1 MGVLDGLKPEKV
13 FKFFEEISMI
23 PRCSGNEKAISDY
36 LVKFAKERNL
46 EYIQDDALNV
56 IIKKPATPGYEN
68 VPGVIIQGHI
78 DMVCEKTSDSNHDFS
93 KDPLKLQID
102 GDFIKATNTTLG
114 ADNGIAV
121 AYALAILD
129 SDDIE
134 HPYIEVLMTTEE
146 ETGMGGANAL
156 DPELLKG
163 KVLLNIDSEEEG
175 IFYVSCA
182 GGLRDIITLPIEF
195 MDAPS
200 GFKSYEIKVFGLQ
213 GGHSGMEI
221 IKQRGN
227 ANKLLGRVLYDLN
240 KKIEVYGIS
249 IDGGDKSNAIPREAT
264 AKILAKDKTKL
275 IEIIDYWK
283 NVFKN
288 EFSITDPDVELSV
301 NEIEHYNK
309 VMTKDSFEKA
319 INILMLVHDGIQS
332 MSKAIE
338 GLVESSSNLGV
349 VKTFDNR
356 IEFTSATRSSVETL
370 RDLIHNKAEII
381 AKLNGSKITTNAP
394 YPAWEYKKDSKIR
407 ELMKKVYK
415 DMYGKEPEITA
426 IHAGLECGILS
437 GKMKDVDMISFG
449 PNIYGAHTPEEKLS
463 ISSTQRVWEFL
474 LNVLKEMKN
483 Y

>member
-319 INILMLVHDGIQS
+319 INILMLVHDGIQT

-381 AKLNGSKITTNAP
+381 AKLNGAKITTNAP

>member
-1 MGVLDGLKPEKV
+1 MGVLKGLKPEKV
-13 FKFFEEISMI
+13 FYYFEEISQI

-36 LVKFAKERNL
+36 LVNFAKERNL
-46 EYIQDDALNV
+46 EYIQDKALNV
-56 IIKKPATPGYEN
+56 IIRKPATKGYESA
-68 VPGVIIQGHI
+68 PGVIIQGHI

-93 KDPLKLQID
+93 KDPIKLQID
-102 GDFIKATNTTLG
+102 GDYIKATNTTLG

-129 SDDIE
+129 SKDIA
-134 HPYIEVLMTTEE
+134 HPEIEALFTTEE
-146 ETGMGGANAL
+146 ETGMTGANEL
-156 DPELLKG
+156 DPSLLNG

-182 GGLRDIITLPIEF
+182 GGLRDVITLPVEF
-195 MDAPS
+195 KKPENKY
-200 GFKSYEIKVFGLQ
+200 GIRLKVFGLQ

-240 KKIEVYGIS
+240 KKIKVECAS
-249 IDGGDKSNAIPREAT
+249 INGGDKSNAIPREAT
-264 AKILAKDKTKL
+264 AELIIDNIEKAKQIVEYWDKT
-275 IEIIDYWK
+275 
-283 NVFKN
+283 FKN
-288 EFSITDPDVELSV
+288 ELSV
-301 NEIEHYNK
+301 SDPKVKVSIEEIEK
-309 VMTKDSFEKA
+309 SERVLTKESFEKA
-319 INILMLVHDGIQS
+319 IYILMLVHDGVQT
-332 MSKAIE
+332 MSKSIE

-349 VKTFDNR
+349 VKTYTNR

-370 RDLIHNKAEII
+370 RDLIHNKTEII
-381 AKLNGSKITTNAP
+381 TKLVGAELNTNAP
-394 YPAWEYKKDSKIR
+394 YPAWEYKPDSRIR

-415 DMYGKEPEITA
+415 DMYGKEPEIAA

-449 PNIYGAHTPEEKLS
+449 PNLYDVHTPQEKMS
-463 ISSTQRVWEFL
+463 ISSVKRVWEFL
-474 LNVLKEMKN
+474 VEVLKQIKN

>member
-264 AKILAKDKTKL
+264 AKILTKDKAKL

-283 NVFKN
+283 KVFKN

-319 INILMLVHDGIQS
+319 INILMLVHDGIQT

-381 AKLNGSKITTNAP
+381 AKLNGAKITTNAP

>member
-1 MGVLDGLKPEKV
+1 MSK
-13 FKFFEEISMI
+13 I

-36 LVKFAKERNL
+36 LVNFAKERNL
-46 EYIQDDALNV
+46 EYIQDKALNV
-56 IIKKPATPGYEN
+56 IIKKPATKGYEN
-68 VPGVIIQGHI
+68 VPCVIIQGHI
-78 DMVCEKTSDSNHDFS
+78 DMVCEKTSDSDHDFS
-93 KDPLKLQID
+93 KEPIKLRVE
-102 GDFIKATNTTLG
+102 GDYIKATNTTLG

-121 AYALAILD
+121 AYALALLD

-134 HPYIEVLMTTEE
+134 HPAIEALFTTEE
-146 ETGMGGANAL
+146 ETGMTGANEL
-156 DPELLKG
+156 DPKLLKG

-195 MDAPS
+195 ENVDDNYTALR
-200 GFKSYEIKVFGLQ
+200 IKIFGLL

-227 ANKLLGRVLYDLN
+227 ANKLLGRVLYDLL
-240 KKIEVYGIS
+240 KYDIRGIA
-249 IDGGDKSNAIPREAT
+249 INGGDKSNAIPREAY
-264 AKILAKDKTKL
+264 ADILVNDVEKIKDRVK
-275 IEIIDYWK
+275 YWEE
-283 NVFKN
+283 VFKN
-288 EFSITDPDVELSV
+288 EYNITDSDVKVSV
-301 NEIEHYNK
+301 EMMENPGKAMKKEA
-309 VMTKDSFEKA
+309 FERA
-319 INILMLVHDGIQS
+319 VNILMLVHDGVQT

-349 VKTFDNR
+349 VKTYENR

-370 RDLIHNKAEII
+370 RDYIHNKSEII
-381 AKLNGSKITTNAP
+381 AKLNGATITTNAP
-394 YPAWEYKKDSKIR
+394 YPAWEYKPDSKIR

-415 DMYGKEPEITA
+415 NMYGKEPEIAA

-449 PNIYGAHTPEEKLS
+449 PNLYDVHTPQEKME
-463 ISSTQRVWEFL
+463 ISSVKRVWEFL
-474 LNVLKEMKN
+474 LEVLKEMKN